1 MKTLDEMIGADEN
14 LRTMI
19 HVALVLV
26 IVFLALLVLGQLAP
40 RWPSLCSPGCEPC
53 LTSTGG
59 LAAFIVL
66 CLVMGGV
73 VTWVSRVR
81 MRQAQV
87 SWYGS
92 RPGGKR

>member
-19 HVALVLV
+19 RVALVLV
-26 IVFLALLVLGQLAP
+26 IVFLALLVLGQLATMALIVLAGL
-40 RWPSLCSPGCEPC
+40 RAMFDFH
-53 LTSTGG
+53 GG

-66 CLVMGGV
+66 CLVMVGV
-73 VTWVSRVR
+73 VTWISRVR

-92 RPGGKR
+92 RPGGMR